1 MRSLAARLVRSF
13 GIVALFLGAAVA
25 GTASGVLF
33 ASAGD
38 LPQIE
43 ALDDYSPGTIT
54 RVLGGDGS
62 LVGDFANERRVLVTY
77 EQIPEV
83 LRQAIIASE
92 DGDFFTHGGLDL
104 TRIAATAVRRY
115 ILRVQRFGGAST
127 ITQQLAR
134 KLFLTDEQTPER
146 KIKEALLAIQIE
158 KRYTKK
164 EIFTM
169 YCNKMYWGHHA
180 YGVEA
185 ASQLYFAKSVKDLN
199 LDEAALISGLLQGN
213 VRQSP
218 YVNMRA
224 AVTRRNSVLTRM
236 AAEGFITPN
245 DAEAA
250 KARPIEVRGQPVQ
263 GPSLAPYFQAM
274 IRSHLEDRYGAKAVD
289 DGGLLVR
296 TGLDPA
302 LQRAANAALDA
313 RLREI
318 DRNRGYRKPA
328 RNILTEGQTLAGF
341 RLNQWQRD
349 LEPGRI
355 LTALVM
361 AIDGRTIQVRAGRWS
376 GTIEAKDYAWTRR
389 RLADVAKA
397 GDLVEIRV
405 VKLDPKQSTFTAR
418 LEQVPELQGAVVAV
432 DNHSG
437 NILAM
442 VGGQN
447 FERSQFNRA
456 VQAQRQVGSLFKP
469 FVYMTAID
477 KGYTPISMLID
488 QPTAFEAGPGQPP
501 YEPKNYDHTFLNEVT
516 LRHALEDS
524 RNVPTVRLMADL
536 GIPNVIQT
544 ARQLGVTSPL
554 PPYLSIAIG
563 SAEGSLLE
571 MTSAYSAIANQG
583 VRMSPRLIL
592 NVTDREGTI
601 LEEHRPEPHV
611 SVKADTAYI
620 TAMLL
625 KGVVDNGTAR
635 GARSLNWPLAGKTG
649 TTDDYTDAWFIGFD
663 PDITV
668 GVWIGYDQKR
678 TIGPGMEG
686 ARVALP
692 IWMDVMRTWIQ
703 KRRAELPDP
712 PDFERPGNIVVV
724 QTETGVEYFIA
735 GTEPR
740 MPGLGVP
747 ASTVSQKDRL
757 PAVSRRTHSAR
768 SAPAGTDGRR

>member
-1 MRSLAARLVRSF
+1 VRRLPTARLVRVF
-13 GIVALFLGAAVA
+13 GLVALFLGAALA

-38 LPQIE
+38 LPQIS

-54 RVLGGDGS
+54 RVLGRDGS
-62 LVGDFANERRVLVTY
+62 LVGEFANERRVLVSY
-77 EQIPEV
+77 DDIPEV

-92 DGDFFTHGGLDL
+92 DGDFFSHGGLDL
-104 TRIAATAVRRY
+104 QRIAATAVRRY
-115 ILRVQRFGGAST
+115 VLRTQRFGGAST

-158 KRYTKK
+158 KRYTKR

-199 LDEAALISGLLQGN
+199 LDEAALIAGLLQLN

-236 AAEGFITPN
+236 AAEGFISAN

-263 GPSLAPYFQAM
+263 PPSLAPYFQAM
-274 IRSHLEDRYGAKAVD
+274 IRSQLEDRYGAKAVD
-289 DGGLLVR
+289 DGGLVVR
-296 TGLDPA
+296 TGLDPG

-313 RLREI
+313 RLRAY
-318 DRNRGYRKPA
+318 DKTRGYRKPA
-328 RNILTEGQTLAGF
+328 RNVLAEGQTPDGF

-349 LEPGRI
+349 PEPDRFQ
-355 LTALVM
+355 TALVM
-361 AIDGRTIQVRAGRWS
+361 GIDGGRIELRAGKWR
-376 GTIEAKDYAWTRR
+376 GVIEPKGYSWTRR
-389 RLADVAKA
+389 RATQIVKA
-397 GDLVEIRV
+397 GDLVEVQIASV
-405 VKLDPKQSTFTAR
+405 DPKASTFTAN
-418 LEQVPELQGAVVAV
+418 LDQVPEVQGAVVAI

-469 FVYMTAID
+469 FVYLTAID
-477 KGYTPISMLID
+477 KGYTPLSVLID
-488 QPTAFEAGPGQPP
+488 EPTAFEAGPGQPL
-501 YEPKNYDHTFLNEVT
+501 YEPKNYDHVFLHEVT

-524 RNVPTVRLMADL
+524 RNVPTVRLMVDL
-536 GIPNVIQT
+536 GIENVIRT

-554 PPYLSIAIG
+554 PPFLSIAIG

-571 MTSAYSAIANQG
+571 MTSAYSAFANQG
-583 VRMSPRLIL
+583 VRMTPRLVL
-592 NVTDREGTI
+592 NVTDREGTV
-601 LEEHRPEPHV
+601 LEEHRPEPQV
-611 SVKADTAYI
+611 SITADTAYMI
-620 TAMLL
+620 TMLL
-625 KGVVDNGTAR
+625 KGVVERGTAR
-635 GARSLNWPLAGKTG
+635 SAAALNWPLAGKTG

-668 GVWIGYDQKR
+668 GVWVGFDQKK
-678 TIGPGMEG
+678 TLGPKMEG
-686 ARVALP
+686 SALALP
-692 IWMDVMRTWIQ
+692 VWRDIMRSWIER
-703 KRRAELPDP
+703 RRAELADP
-712 PDFERPGNIVVV
+712 PDFERPGNVVAV
-724 QTETGVEYFIA
+724 QLENGVEYFIA

-740 MPGLGVP
+740 RPPQNDLG
-747 ASTVSQKDRL
+747 
-757 PAVSRRTHSAR
+757 
-768 SAPAGTDGRR
+768 GR